1 MKNEILVI
9 RKFNNETKM
18 EDTYKINLSSVDYV
32 VEDEELF
39 SIVYF
44 KNGNSIK
51 FDMESMKNAK
61 LTTMSLGE
69 IIDDLIT
76 YYNNLEEDIKKIK
89 GGSWNI

>member
-9 RKFNNETKM
+9 GKFNNKTKM
-18 EDTYKINLSSVDYV
+18 AETYKINLSSVDYV

-39 SIVYF
+39 SRVYF

-61 LTTMSLGE
+61 LTTMPLGE
-69 IIDDLIT
+69 IIDDSIT
-76 YYNNLEEDIKKIK
+76 YYNDLEED
-89 GGSWNI
+89 

>member
-9 RKFNNETKM
+9 RKFNNKTKM
-18 EDTYKINLSSVDYV
+18 AETYKINLSSVDYV

-39 SIVYF
+39 SRVYF

-61 LTTMSLGE
+61 LTTMPLGE

-76 YYNNLEEDIKKIK
+76 YYNDLEED
-89 GGSWNI
+89 